1 MSGFEFGLRFSFF
14 LITQLTITGQKF
26 SKCLKN
32 GTFVFMLQ
40 GKTIHVQSNL
50 MECDV
55 SAHRLSFGVVNSSED
70 ALINIYDAS
79 SWTAVWNLR
88 GWRRL
93 ARVCCLVKH
102 FLHKQHGVHQGAF
115 LPVNQW
121 IFLFSAFKLVNDP
134 LDYCNIER
142 RRSKA
147 KFWSGV
153 FAESVYKLINMN
165 HKHLL
170 SCCVEILD
178 SFNSRIH
185 GVLEHLNSC
194 LATKQVSKIFSF

>member
-1 MSGFEFGLRFSFF
+1 MWREGPLSSVLCCKLRWGRINQHIWCTHS
-14 LITQLTITGQKF
+14 L
-26 SKCLKN
+26 SKLNRCVEPLSE
-32 GTFVFMLQ
+32 TFAA
-40 GKTIHVQSNL
+40 GS
-50 MECDV
+50 
-55 SAHRLSFGVVNSSED
+55 
-70 ALINIYDAS
+70 
-79 SWTAVWNLR
+79 
-88 GWRRL
+88 WRRL
-93 ARVCCLVKH
+93 VRVCCLVKH
-102 FLHKQHGVHQGAF
+102 FLHKQHGVHQWAF
-115 LPVNQW
+115 LSVNQW
-121 IFLFSAFKLVNDP
+121 IFWFGAFKLVNDP

-142 RRSKA
+142 RRIKA

-178 SFNSRIH
+178 SFNPRIH

>member
-1 MSGFEFGLRFSFF
+1 
-14 LITQLTITGQKF
+14 
-26 SKCLKN
+26 
-32 GTFVFMLQ
+32 
-40 GKTIHVQSNL
+40 
-50 MECDV
+50 MECYV
-55 SAHRLSFGVVNSSED
+55 SAHCLSFGVVNCGED
-70 ALINIYDAS
+70 ALINIYDAPILCQ
-79 SWTAVWNLR
+79 SWTAVSNFR

-102 FLHKQHGVHQGAF
+102 FYTNNMASTSEHLY
-115 LPVNQW
+115 LW
-121 IFLFSAFKLVNDP
+121 ISDFFLFGALKLVNDP
-134 LDYCNIER
+134 LDCCNVER
-142 RRSKA
+142 RRSKE

-178 SFNSRIH
+178 SFNPRIH

>member
-1 MSGFEFGLRFSFF
+1 MTHALN
-14 LITQLTITGQKF
+14 LTLNR
-26 SKCLKN
+26 CLKPSPLTET
-32 GTFVFMLQ
+32 GTSLLL
-40 GKTIHVQSNL
+40 GKTVFTQTTWRPL
-50 MECDV
+50 V
-55 SAHRLSFGVVNSSED
+55 SILWILFG
-70 ALINIYDAS
+70 
-79 SWTAVWNLR
+79 
-88 GWRRL
+88 
-93 ARVCCLVKH
+93 
-102 FLHKQHGVHQGAF
+102 
-115 LPVNQW
+115 
-121 IFLFSAFKLVNDP
+121 AFKLVNDP

-170 SCCVEILD
+170 SFCVEILD
-178 SFNSRIH
+178 SFNPRIH